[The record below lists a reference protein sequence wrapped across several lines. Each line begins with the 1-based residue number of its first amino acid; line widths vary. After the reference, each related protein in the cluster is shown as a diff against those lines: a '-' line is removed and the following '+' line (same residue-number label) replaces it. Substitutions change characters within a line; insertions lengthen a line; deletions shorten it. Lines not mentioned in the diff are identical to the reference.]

1 MNIGFF
7 IGGELIAIP
16 DLGPGAPA
24 VSIRTMPTRILLIRA
39 VNVGPAQLPMAELR
53 EILEQLG
60 ATEVRTY
67 IASGNAI
74 ANVPG
79 DPDAFDRA
87 VEHAVQQKYGWFR
100 EVMSRTPD
108 ELRLALDAHPFAVET
123 PKFSYIAPLTATPS
137 AKKIDDARGIATG
150 KDEWQLVGHDLHI
163 KYDDGAGRADLDF
176 GKLLKTLGV
185 QGTAR
190 NMNTIK
196 KLIELAASDE

>member
-1 MNIGFF
+1 M
-7 IGGELIAIP
+7 
-16 DLGPGAPA
+16 
-24 VSIRTMPTRILLIRA
+24 RMMPTRVLLIRA
-39 VNVGPAQLPMAELR
+39 VNVGPAQLPMAEWR
-53 EILEQLG
+53 EILEELG
-60 ATEVRTY
+60 ATDVRTY

-79 DPDAFDRA
+79 DPDTFDRS
-87 VEHAVQQKYGWFR
+87 VEQAVQQKYGWFR

-108 ELRLALDAHPFAVET
+108 ELRLALDTHPFEIET

-137 AKKIDDARGIATG
+137 AEEIENARGVATG
-150 KDEWQLVGHDLHI
+150 KDEWQLIGNDLHI
-163 KYDDGAGRADLDF
+163 KYDNGAGRADLDF

-190 NMNTIK
+190 NVNTIK